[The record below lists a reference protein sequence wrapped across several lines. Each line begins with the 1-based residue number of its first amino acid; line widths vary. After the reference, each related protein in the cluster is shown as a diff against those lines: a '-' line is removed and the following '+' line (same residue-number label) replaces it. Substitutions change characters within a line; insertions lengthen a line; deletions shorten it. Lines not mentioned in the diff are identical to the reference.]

1 MFFFALR
8 CVHERNSSFQH
19 SFVLKIAPL
28 RLALP
33 SVSSRFSLSRAPP
46 RLPMSSPALQ
56 RALTWAELSAR
67 VPPLT
72 ASAERALYTGDA
84 FSASSYLRLF
94 GAPEDAAQ
102 VTLFRDVF
110 AWCPYCQ
117 KVALFLELKKI
128 PYRVRK
134 VTMFCY
140 GQKEAWFTA
149 VVPSGMLPALQL
161 RPGGDVITESDDI
174 LAALEA
180 SHGPLGAPLASAAVL
195 PLRALERRL
204 FRAWCGWLCYENSPR
219 DEAAAAAA
227 FGSAA
232 AAVAAALRATPGP
245 FFLGGA
251 APSVADVVFVPY
263 VERMRASLFYYK
275 GVDLLALCAPLRDW
289 FAALESLPAYAGFAS
304 DFHTHAHDLPPQMG
318 GCFFGGDAAAA
329 AAAARAVDRGPWAAV
344 PEVLLP
350 PPPGA
355 RGEAVRRCAKHAATL
370 AAVNADTAPGRF
382 DAALRTALTALALGV
397 GAADVAPPPPGSALG
412 LRHLRD
418 QICAPRDMTVHAARA
433 LRQALEDAAALDS
446 DAQPPPLPVC
456 HRRDQSAE
464 PFRRAAAA
472 ALKA

>member
-318 GCFFGGDAAAA
+318 GCYASGDAAQRAA
-329 AAAARAVDRGPWAAV
+329 AALVDSGPFDAV
-344 PEVLLP
+344 PDSAATAEDS
-350 PPPGA
+350 
-355 RGEAVRRCAKHAATL
+355 RGVALEAVGRVAAFRGAL
-370 AAVNADTAPGRF
+370 ARVNPDSDAAAPGRF
-382 DAALRTALTALALGV
+382 DAALRCALTAL
-397 GAADVAPPPPGSALG
+397 VAGGPPPPPPAGSAAG
-412 LRHLRD
+412 LRYVRD
-418 QICAPRDMTVHAARA
+418 RVNVPRDMSLFAARR
-433 LRQALEDAAALDS
+433 LRAALEATAALD
-446 DAQPPPLPVC
+446 APAPGPFAALTTE
-456 HRRDQSAE
+456 HRRDQDPR
-464 PFRRAAAA
+464 PFKRGE
-472 ALKA
+472 